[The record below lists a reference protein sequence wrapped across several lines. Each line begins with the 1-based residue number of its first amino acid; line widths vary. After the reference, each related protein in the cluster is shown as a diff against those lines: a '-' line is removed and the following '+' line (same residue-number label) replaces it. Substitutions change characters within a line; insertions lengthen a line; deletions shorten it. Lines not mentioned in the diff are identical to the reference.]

1 MESTHL
7 LYFKAIAEAESLT
20 QAANALHISQPA
32 LSKSL
37 ANLEKELGRS
47 LFNRVGGRLYLN
59 RDGQALLEY
68 ANQIDGIMAQIW
80 ERFSRKENAEEGL
93 TLCSIGNYFS
103 FIMKNYFQHDTRA
116 LKLKL
121 VPNGEIAAALFSGEA
136 DVAIADDT
144 YLQVDTKAGLKRI
157 PILNEQLL
165 LMVPHDHE
173 LAGEKSV
180 EITKLAKYPIMRLN
194 TNYWIDELE
203 KSNHV
208 KLNIP
213 WSVDSATWSYYWGSY
228 MGDIPLC
235 FDTSASFLSHNMI
248 RARKRRCEIV
258 KVLGHNT
265 NRMLYV
271 WYFEKNEQRL
281 AAFLDCVR
289 LSFLQ

>member
-1 MESTHL
+1 
-7 LYFKAIAEAESLT
+7 
-20 QAANALHISQPA
+20 
-32 LSKSL
+32 
-37 ANLEKELGRS
+37 
-47 LFNRVGGRLYLN
+47 
-59 RDGQALLEY
+59 
-68 ANQIDGIMAQIW
+68 
-80 ERFSRKENAEEGL
+80 
-93 TLCSIGNYFS
+93 
-103 FIMKNYFQHDTRA
+103 
-116 LKLKL
+116 
-121 VPNGEIAAALFSGEA
+121 
-136 DVAIADDT
+136 
-144 YLQVDTKAGLKRI
+144 
-157 PILNEQLL
+157 
-165 LMVPHDHE
+165 MVPHDHE
-173 LAGEKSV
+173 LAREKTV
-180 EITKLAKYPIMRLN
+180 ELAKLTKYPIMRLN

-228 MGDIPLC
+228 MGEIPLC